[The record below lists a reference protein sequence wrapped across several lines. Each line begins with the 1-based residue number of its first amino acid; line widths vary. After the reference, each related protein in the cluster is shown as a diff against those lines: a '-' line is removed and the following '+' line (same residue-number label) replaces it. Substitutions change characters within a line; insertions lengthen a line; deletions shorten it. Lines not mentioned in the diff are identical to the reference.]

1 MLFARAK
8 AERLASAVRDNDN
21 ELVSLTVLSFLCS
34 TSNILNK
41 LMI

>member
-8 AERLASAVRDNDN
+8 VERLASAVRDNKI
-21 ELVSLTVLSFLCS
+21 VSLTVLSLVCS

-41 LMI
+41 LVI